1 LVVLSADSIFI
12 FESNPLSRL
21 SASPRFHPTM
31 VYSVNHAASQQQRVV
46 ALRLVRGGGLSE
58 LRFINQRAFDE
69 ESSYTVIPTFHC
81 GAGYGNPWIVR
92 RSLPL

>member
-1 LVVLSADSIFI
+1 MNADSIFI

-21 SASPRFHPTM
+21 SASPSLHPTM
-31 VYSVNHAASQQQRVV
+31 VYSVNHAASQQQPVV
-46 ALRLVRGGGLSE
+46 VLRLVRGGGLSV

-81 GAGYGNPWIVR
+81 GAGYGNPWIER